1 MGLNLLVFVVLLIQR
16 GDIMDAKTM
25 GNIIAK
31 LRKGAG
37 MTQSALALKLD
48 VSSKAVSK
56 WENGQGYPDITTL
69 PSLASVFGVSIDYLM
84 LGEKKGITV
93 AGNVL
98 VDIVKNIDI
107 YPKPGMLVN
116 LNEISYAVGGCAP
129 NVAIDL
135 AKIDR
140 SIPLKVIGKIGKDEN
155 GRYILSQLQKNGID
169 VESVCFSDSTPT
181 SFTDVMSMPS
191 GERTFFHKR
200 GANAEFGYDDID
212 VNGLNCDIFHIG
224 YIHLLDEFDKPDEEY
239 GTVMARLLCNV
250 QSRGIKT
257 SIDVVSDSAA
267 DYGAKVK
274 PSLKY
279 ANYAIMNE
287 VESCLTFG
295 LEPYDLK
302 EKLIEE
308 NVKTAMIKMA
318 ECGVKDK
325 VIVHTKTVS
334 FVYDVRS
341 ESFTRATSLKI
352 PKEEIRGSVG
362 AGDAFCAGCLYGL
375 FNSYGDKQLLE
386 FASAAAACNLFS
398 ANSVD
403 GMRQRNEIMAMN
415 EKYERL

>member
-1 MGLNLLVFVVLLIQR
+1 
-16 GDIMDAKTM
+16 MDAKMIGKT
-25 GNIIAK
+25 IAA
-31 LRKGAG
+31 LRKKKGL
-37 MTQSALALKLD
+37 TQLELAKKLS
-48 VSSKAVSK
+48 VSDKAVSK
-56 WENGQGYPDITTL
+56 WENGQGYPDITIL
-69 PSLASVFGVSIDYLM
+69 PSLAASFGVSIDYLM
-84 LGEKKGITV
+84 LGERRGITI
-93 AGNVL
+93 AGNIIADV
-98 VDIVKNIDI
+98 VKNIDI
-107 YPKPGMLVN
+107 YPQKGMLAY
-116 LNEISYAVGGCAP
+116 ISDIDLAVGGCVP
-129 NVAIDL
+129 NTAIDL
-135 AKIDR
+135 AKRDR
-140 SIPLKVIGKIGKDEN
+140 RIPIYAYGKIGADEY
-155 GRYILSQLQKNGID
+155 GRYILSQLQKHGINTD
-169 VESVCFSDSTPT
+169 GIQSSKNSAT
-181 SFTDVMSMPS
+181 SFCDVMSMPS

-200 GANAEFGYDDID
+200 GANAEFGYDDIG

-279 ANYAIMNE
+279 TNYAIMNE

-308 NVKTAMIKMA
+308 NIKTAMIKMA

-403 GMRQRNEIMAMN
+403 GMRQRNEIIAMN